1 MSAIRESPFPV
12 RPVRVIL
19 ESPFG
24 ADPAKF
30 IPYARSCLAHSL
42 SLGESPLAGH
52 LLYTQPGVL
61 DDTIH
66 TEREKGIEAGFA
78 WYVMAEAV
86 VVYRDFGISNGMQRG
101 ILYAESLGLPI
112 HYRSLRGFD
121 TTMAI
126 LDPFPAALVAIPT
139 DPQPHRD

>member
-1 MSAIRESPFPV
+1 M
-12 RPVRVIL
+12 RVIL

-30 IPYARSCLAHSL
+30 IPYGRACLAHSL
-42 SLGESPLAGH
+42 SLGEFPLAGH

-61 DDTIH
+61 NDARPA
-66 TEREKGIEAGFA
+66 EREQGIEAGFA
-78 WYVMAEAV
+78 WYEAAEAV

-112 HYRSLRGFD
+112 HYRSLRGVE
-121 TTMAI
+121 TSKAI
-126 LDPFPAALVAIPT
+126 LDPFPAALVATVIEP
-139 DPQPHRD
+139 PPHRD